1 MRVNVFALTA
11 SLAKTV
17 RLRNLIA
24 LIEEFFLRLIR
35 HVSAI
40 KDITESTANLL
51 PVLKIVI
58 ITVSASQMAYVYAI
72 MDTLDPVAEKVLIS
86 FNKNPVLIIVLIE
99 ANALMD
105 YVYVMINTKEETA
118 RLGNAKMTVVAMVN
132 AHTRL

>member
-1 MRVNVFALTA
+1 LKVNVFVLRA

-51 PVLKIVI
+51 LVLKIVI
-58 ITVSASQMAYVYAI
+58 ITVSASPMAYVYAI
-72 MDTLDPVAEKVLIS
+72 MDTLDQVAEKV
-86 FNKNPVLIIVLIE
+86 
-99 ANALMD
+99 
-105 YVYVMINTKEETA
+105 
-118 RLGNAKMTVVAMVN
+118 
-132 AHTRL
+132 